1 MKQVGVVLLH
11 ILDAI
16 IVQNGVTPALTSSSG
31 PIYACGLRGSSE
43 TIVFSPKLA
52 SQQVLPYEELC
63 LYSGHNDDEE
73 DYPLAA
79 SSMFFAPI
87 PLHTRPE
94 YGKSSSH
101 GSAFCAGMVLF
112 W

>member
-31 PIYACGLRGSSE
+31 PIYACGLKGSSE

-52 SQQVLPYEELC
+52 SQQALPYEELC
-63 LYSGHNDDEE
+63 LYSGHNDDE
-73 DYPLAA
+73 DHPLAA

-87 PLHTRPE
+87 PLYTRPE
-94 YGKSSSH
+94 
-101 GSAFCAGMVLF
+101 
-112 W
+112 